1 MKWIRNCDAGGVS
14 LCLRCPFCGLSLES
28 YCRNPT
34 KSTEKKSFFSLSSSL
49 PHPHTSPTAQ
59 STATPIVMSS
69 ASTPPLH
76 VLRGILRLVK
86 KSAPS
91 KSSTAPVAT
100 TAVQPGSSQPANAQ
114 VTLRQHIISQY
125 RLCRS
130 LPPPKV
136 DIQQQIAYDFYIL
149 KKDLKERA
157 RLHELDQGADEKL
170 SPKELSRRAAA
181 RAGLQLPV
189 LDSEEDARRMK

>member
-1 MKWIRNCDAGGVS
+1 M
-14 LCLRCPFCGLSLES
+14 
-28 YCRNPT
+28 
-34 KSTEKKSFFSLSSSL
+34 
-49 PHPHTSPTAQ
+49 
-59 STATPIVMSS
+59 
-69 ASTPPLH
+69 
-76 VLRGILRLVK
+76 K

-100 TAVQPGSSQPANAQ
+100 TSVQPGSTQPANAQ

-130 LPPPKV
+130 LPPSKV

-189 LDSEEDARRMK
+189 LDSEEDARGME